1 MYLAE
6 SIPWFL
12 KTPPHCKQW
21 SMINLQISSEGCTEP
36 ESPYTETRTSSVKQN
51 KISVSIIYHRSL
63 TLYMC
68 MLWILWCLN
77 LKPTFHCNVK
87 PFVLGHRIGLDPKRD
102 HFMFGIPA
110 CWFRKSLVD
119 PTQSNTDPTQ
129 TLTDQRQTL
138 MDPTGDNGIKV
149 ALGPAALV
157 PVLAMYISCFVC

>member
-1 MYLAE
+1 MHYWRKNNALQTLGVPWPAAAGPPGPGGHYFFTNNALAG
-6 SIPWFL
+6 IL
-12 KTPPHCKQW
+12 
-21 SMINLQISSEGCTEP
+21 
-36 ESPYTETRTSSVKQN
+36 
-51 KISVSIIYHRSL
+51 II
-63 TLYMC
+63 
-68 MLWILWCLN
+68 I
-77 LKPTFHCNVK
+77 FHCNVK

-102 HFMFGIPA
+102 HFTFGIPA